1 MELLGFWKLKDMLSA
16 DETGLIRINRA
27 DIEAMPDDEDHSEYK
42 QMLRADFVISESA
55 LDVFYKP
62 LESEIEILKEEDWE
76 ITERGILIDSFPA
89 KIEGDQLL
97 LNYEKD
103 GNEYFPV
110 EMGEEGCLIISDG
123 LMKIEKA

>member
-1 MELLGFWKLKDMLSA
+1 MELLGIWKLKDMLSA

-42 QMLRADFVISESA
+42 QMLRADFIISESA

-62 LESEIEILKEEDWE
+62 LESEIETLKEEGWE
-76 ITERGILIDSFPA
+76 ITERGVLIESFPS

-110 EMGEEGCLIISDG
+110 EMDEEGCLIISDG

>member
-1 MELLGFWKLKDMLSA
+1 MELLGVWKLKDMLGA

-110 EMGEEGCLIISDG
+110 EMDEEGCLIISDG